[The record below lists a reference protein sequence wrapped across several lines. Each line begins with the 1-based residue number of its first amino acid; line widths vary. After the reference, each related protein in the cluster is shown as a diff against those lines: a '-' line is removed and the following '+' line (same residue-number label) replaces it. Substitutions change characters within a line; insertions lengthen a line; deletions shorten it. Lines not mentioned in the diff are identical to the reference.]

1 MPKRGRRCILIGAA
15 ALAVVPVQ
23 VFAIRLSNT
32 SSEVRAI
39 RRRTTSG
46 PSPLRRLGLA
56 IVAIVCGV
64 VAYAVYS
71 QVAEGGRIDSQVRQ
85 LQQQNAALTQSI
97 SDHQREIVDAQTVAW
112 LEEEARKLG
121 YVLPG
126 EKVYEITAPGHAGP
140 ASGGVNVALPSFA
153 IPTPTSLPTPSA
165 SPTPKPSPTP
175 MTFSLPNSSPSPH

>member
-1 MPKRGRRCILIGAA
+1 MQRRPLSV
-15 ALAVVPVQ
+15 LHNVS
-23 VFAIRLSNT
+23 AIRLSNT
-32 SSEVRAI
+32 QHEVRAI
-39 RRRTTSG
+39 RRRTASG
-46 PSPLRRLGLA
+46 ALSPFRRLGLA

-64 VAYAVYS
+64 VAFAVYS
-71 QVAEGGRIDSQVRQ
+71 QIAEGGRIDAQVRQ

-126 EKVYEITAPGHAGP
+126 EKVYEITPPGHSGP

-153 IPTPTSLPTPSA
+153 IPTPTPSPTPSA
-165 SPTPKPSPTP
+165 TPTPKPSPTP
-175 MTFSLPNSSPSPH
+175 VTFNLPGASPSPAR

>member
-1 MPKRGRRCILIGAA
+1 M
-15 ALAVVPVQ
+15 
-23 VFAIRLSNT
+23 
-32 SSEVRAI
+32 
-39 RRRTTSG
+39 
-46 PSPLRRLGLA
+46 
-56 IVAIVCGV
+56 
-64 VAYAVYS
+64 YS
-71 QVAEGGRIDSQVRQ
+71 QVAEGGRIDAQVRQ

-153 IPTPTSLPTPSA
+153 IPTPTPSPSPTPSA

-175 MTFSLPNSSPSPH
+175 VTFNLPTASPSGGH

>member
-1 MPKRGRRCILIGAA
+1 MQRRPLS
-15 ALAVVPVQ
+15 LQHNVS
-23 VFAIRLSNT
+23 AIRLGNT
-32 SSEVRAI
+32 PHEVRAI
-39 RRRTTSG
+39 RRRTTLG
-46 PSPLRRLGLA
+46 APSPFRRLGLA

-64 VAYAVYS
+64 VAFAVYS
-71 QVAEGGRIDSQVRQ
+71 QIAEGGRIDAQVRQ

-126 EKVYEITAPGHAGP
+126 EKVYEITPPGRSTP

-153 IPTPTSLPTPSA
+153 IPTPTPSPTPSA
-165 SPTPKPSPTP
+165 AATPKPSPTP
-175 MTFSLPNSSPSPH
+175 LTFNLPGSSPSPGH